1 VQDGPPPG
9 QQDGSPRRLANIYA
23 LCDVDTDFAAHV
35 FAGYPKA
42 KIYRDFREM
51 LDKEKEIDAV
61 VIATPDHTHAVIAAY
76 AMRMGKHVYVENP
89 MCKTVFEARELT
101 RIAKEMNVVTQMGNQ
116 GHATEGMRRTVEWIR
131 SGAIGLVRE
140 IRLSSNRPVWPQGDL
155 QRPEGAAR
163 AGFAGLG
170 SLVGTCAE

>member
-61 VIATPDHTHAVIAAY
+61 C
-76 AMRMGKHVYVENP
+76 G
-89 MCKTVFEARELT
+89 
-101 RIAKEMNVVTQMGNQ
+101 
-116 GHATEGMRRTVEWIR
+116 
-131 SGAIGLVRE
+131 
-140 IRLSSNRPVWPQGDL
+140 
-155 QRPEGAAR
+155 
-163 AGFAGLG
+163 
-170 SLVGTCAE
+170 VGTVSQLSRAILGPIDIEVLSAASADKAA